1 MQKTHVKWAAA
12 LLCAAPLAAQDAGQ
26 DARLRELERQNKE
39 IIDRL
44 RASEARNSEL
54 ETKLGSIA
62 DEHRSAEVDA
72 RVESEVNALSRNAED
87 SVNWKQLTRS
97 GNPIKFYGFFRLDA
111 YYNSAR
117 LSDQITSQW
126 VLKEGSGSGS
136 VLRNDD
142 EFTFDTRL
150 TRFGFDVNG
159 GKVGA
164 ADITAKLETDFA
176 NTPVKSISTSSGTFD
191 QGAGTGT
198 AITAVRAAN
207 DESRHTP
214 RIRLAYFTADFG
226 DVALRFGQDWDV
238 VSPLFPAVNAE
249 MLMWNVGNL
258 GDRRPQAQFIWDSGD
273 PKATSFQWK
282 LSAGLTNAVDAADA
296 DNNGQKD
303 GWDAGMPHVQTRFG
317 ISTPSWVD
325 GKMLAGGV
333 WGYFARN
340 DFDAP
345 LAGSPPG
352 SDNGFDSWT
361 LGADVSMPLF
371 GGLTLRGEAFIGQG
385 LADLRGGIAQSYTA
399 SLDEAID
406 TWGGWLELEWK
417 IDAFTVSF
425 GVTNDNPTD
434 SDLAGAGAR
443 TRNWS
448 MYVGTRYD
456 FGGGWKAGLDV
467 IYWETQYLDGELGNA
482 VRVNAYTMFEF

>member
-1 MQKTHVKWAAA
+1 MKATHVKWAAA
-12 LLCAAPLAAQDAGQ
+12 LLCAAPLAAQEASQ

-44 RASEARNSEL
+44 RASESRNSEL
-54 ETKLGSIA
+54 ESKLGTLA
-62 DEHRSAEVDA
+62 DERRTEEVDA
-72 RVESEVNALSRNAED
+72 RVESEVNALSKNAED

-111 YYNSAR
+111 YHSTAR

-126 VLKEGSGSGS
+126 VLKEGSGTGS

-159 GKVGA
+159 GKVGS
-164 ADITAKLETDFA
+164 ADLTAKLETDFA
-176 NTPVKSISTSSGTFD
+176 NTPVKGFTTSTGTFD
-191 QGAGTGT
+191 VGAGTGT
-198 AITAVRAAN
+198 AVTAVRAAN

-214 RIRLAYFTADFG
+214 RIRLAYMTADFG

-238 VSPLFPAVNAE
+238 ISPLFPAVNAQ
-249 MLMWNVGNL
+249 MLMWNTGNL
-258 GDRRPQAQFIWDSGD
+258 GDRRPQAQFIWDAGD
-273 PKATSFQWK
+273 PKGTSFQWK

-317 ISTPSWVD
+317 LSTPSWVD

-333 WGYFARN
+333 WGYFARS

-345 LAGSPPG
+345 LAGSPAG
-352 SDNGFDSWT
+352 ADDGFDSWT
-361 LGADVSMPLF
+361 LGADLSVPLF
-371 GGLTLRGEAFIGQG
+371 DGISLRGEAFVGAG
-385 LADLRGGIAQSYTA
+385 LADVRGGIGQSYT
-399 SLDEAID
+399 SSIDEAIG

-417 IDAFTVSF
+417 IDAFAVAF
-425 GVTNDNPTD
+425 GVTHDNPQD
-434 SDLAGAGAR
+434 GDLAGASAR

-456 FGGGWKAGLDV
+456 FGGGWKAGFDV
-467 IYWETQYLDGELGNA
+467 IFWETQYLDGGLGNA
-482 VRVNAYTMFEF
+482 VRTDLYTMFEF